1 MKIKIKND
9 NGYKAFLNFMDKLE
23 KKERDLN
30 QRELDFINGGLL
42 YKWKLNSIRIRE
54 EDIYERELIVI
65 NGLKFSVRL
74 ENRFRVKGE
83 YAPKVKGEVNEE
95 YDFLPDPKLPLY
107 DDSMNYEFKPH
118 YVVNSFVG
126 EHSDDNDEI
135 NIFSINI
142 NKNIKLSENDVI
154 KVGDERKS
162 KSKIRGHEPEI
173 VCVRRF
179 DINKTKGL
187 YDENNINYCT
197 KWIYYFCRNTPLEKI
212 KWRVYNLFIW
222 FLSLSMISL
231 SITLFK
237 DMGFLNIYP
246 YLVFISSFLFLRSGI
261 RYKKR
266 RRAIKML
273 KIKKELINFI
283 GINIK
288 PKIKAVENF
297 SSDDDFFDEYYDEK
311 KENTKKAVNSNDF
324 GDIMFDKIFRIF
336 RP

>member
-1 MKIKIKND
+1 MKIKIKNN

-23 KKERDLN
+23 KKEIDLN
-30 QRELDFINGGLL
+30 KREMDFINGSSL
-42 YKWKLNSIRIRE
+42 YRWKLNSIRIRE
-54 EDIYERELIVI
+54 ENIYERELIVI

-95 YDFLPDPKLPLY
+95 YDFLPDPKRSLY
-107 DDSMNYEFKPH
+107 DDSMGYEFKPH

-126 EHSDDNDEI
+126 EYSDDNDEI
-135 NIFSINI
+135 NVFSLNI
-142 NKNIKLSENDVI
+142 NKNIKLSKSDVI
-154 KVGDERKS
+154 KVGDEREN
-162 KSKIRGHEPEI
+162 KIRGHDTEI
-173 VCVRRF
+173 ICVRRF

-197 KWIYYFCRNTPLEKI
+197 KWIYYFI
-212 KWRVYNLFIW
+212 KKTCSERVKWFIFNLFIW
-222 FLSLSMISL
+222 FLTLSMISL

-237 DMGFLNIYP
+237 DMGFLNMYP

-266 RRAIKML
+266 RRSIKML

-288 PKIKAVENF
+288 PKIKGIERASN
-297 SSDDDFFDEYYDEK
+297 DNDFFDEHYDEK
-311 KENTKKAVNSNDF
+311 KEYTKKAVNSNDF